1 MRMKNELLLSA
12 LLVSCSLPA
21 LALEE
26 AGSTLSPRPETMARP
41 ETMVSMTVAALTN
54 SAAEY
59 KTSSDDV
66 SWNNYFNVLK
76 DALASPGMVH
86 ADMQLFIQSNPSLAE
101 FKMKV
106 NELPAGRVISFPQI
120 RESHTVLFQTR
131 QGRVFLV
138 PMPPLTA
145 LREVKQLSGAQ
156 PSDKAPAKSSG
167 KSGETAGPLNY
178 LAFIGGDRMN
188 STLWFKGYK
197 MNAGTLFEAPE
208 LFSSLPPFFTQNVTG
223 RASFAANDIVLTILP
238 PVSPD
243 AKAEEDKSLPKPKAQ
258 PVGYK
263 VMLKFLGNKYAI
275 SGKLPDDGPMSVAL
289 NFAQAVASNKPELAK
304 AWLIDPR
311 LVSIPKYI
319 GIMGRVSP
327 PMRLV
332 SMSGPASGG
341 ARYRLVTG
349 SKDDLIIEVGRILSG
364 KLKGQVAIRALFVAP
379 PDSFA
384 QSLMGTMVMPGGAS
398 GGAAPTAS
406 KPSGAAAPAKPA
418 LGSPNSNRKP

>member
-12 LLVSCSLPA
+12 LLLSCSLPA
-21 LALEE
+21 LALED
-26 AGSTLSPRPETMARP
+26 AGSAPTPRPEA
-41 ETMVSMTVAALTN
+41 MVSMTVAALT
-54 SAAEY
+54 SLAAEY

-106 NELPAGRVISFPQI
+106 NELAAGRVISFPQI
-120 RESHTVLFQTR
+120 KESHTVLFQTR

-145 LREVKQLSGAQ
+145 LREVRQLSGA
-156 PSDKAPAKSSG
+156 PPADKAASKPGDAH
-167 KSGETAGPLNY
+167 AALPLSY

-197 MNAGTLFEAPE
+197 MSAGTLFEAPE

-243 AKAEEDKSLPKPKAQ
+243 AKADDLPKPKAQ

-289 NFAQAVASNKPELAK
+289 NFAQAVAGNKPELAK
-304 AWLIDPR
+304 AWLIDPK
-311 LVSIPKYI
+311 LVSVPKYI
-319 GIMGRVSP
+319 GIMGRANP

-384 QSLMGTMVMPGGAS
+384 QSLMGTMVMPGGAAPAAAAKPI
-398 GGAAPTAS
+398 GAAQPT
-406 KPSGAAAPAKPA
+406 KPA
-418 LGSPNSNRKP
+418 AGSPIRKP